1 MYVRASARAKTHYG
15 PKPVHTF
22 MTLTQ
27 NRITDLFSQKSE
39 RLLNVYFT
47 AGFPA
52 LNDTI
57 TILRGLQAAGVDLV
71 EIGMPYS
78 DPVADGE
85 TIQQSNGKAL
95 DNGMSLKT
103 LFDQLEGCRQG
114 QSGDPVTVP
123 ILLMGYINPVLQYG
137 VEAFCKKCQ
146 EVGVD
151 GVILP
156 DLPLDLYLADYAP
169 TFREYGILNVN
180 LITPQTSENRIR
192 LIDEE
197 SDGFIYMVSSA
208 SITGSTKG
216 ISDSMRGYFE
226 RIQAMNL
233 RNPRLIG
240 FGINNHDTFD
250 TACEY
255 ANGAIVGSAFIR
267 HLEEKGTSAESIL
280 EFVHTIRA

>member
-1 MYVRASARAKTHYG
+1 
-15 PKPVHTF
+15 
-22 MTLTQ
+22 MTITQ
-27 NRITDLFSQKSE
+27 NRITDLFAQKSE

-52 LNDTI
+52 LNDTVP
-57 TILRGLQAAGVDLV
+57 ILRGLQQAGVDLV

-85 TIQQSNGKAL
+85 TIQQSNGQAL
-95 DNGMSLKT
+95 ENGMSLKT
-103 LFDQLEGCRQG
+103 LFAQLEGCR
-114 QSGDPVTVP
+114 STINVP

-137 VEAFCKKCQ
+137 VEAFCQKCA

-156 DLPLDLYLADYAP
+156 DLPLDLYLAEYAD
-169 TFREYGILNVN
+169 TFRQYGIVNVN
-180 LITPQTSENRIR
+180 LITPQTSDARIW
-192 LIDEE
+192 LIDAE

-208 SITGSTKG
+208 SITGSTTG
-216 ISDSMRGYFE
+216 ISDGMRAYFE

-240 FGINNHDTFD
+240 FGINDHETFD
-250 TACEY
+250 TACQY

-267 HLEEKGTSAESIL
+267 HLAHHGPDADGIRT
-280 EFVHTIRA
+280 FVQTIRV

>member
-1 MYVRASARAKTHYG
+1 
-15 PKPVHTF
+15 

-27 NRITDLFSQKSE
+27 NRIINLFEHKRG

-47 AGFPA
+47 AGFPH
-52 LNDTI
+52 LDDTM
-57 TILRGLQAAGVDLV
+57 TVLRGLQQAGVDLV

-85 TIQQSNGKAL
+85 TIQKSNGRAL
-95 DNGMSLKT
+95 DNGMSIKK
-103 LFDQLEGCRQG
+103 LFAQLDGCRDEWAG
-114 QSGDPVTVP
+114 EPVTVP

-137 VEAFCKKCQ
+137 VENFCRMCR

-156 DLPLDLYLADYAP
+156 DLPLDLFLAEYAP
-169 TFREYGILNVN
+169 TFREYDILNVN
-180 LITPQTSENRIR
+180 LITPQTTDERIR
-192 LIDEE
+192 LIDEQ

-208 SITGSTKG
+208 SITGSVTG
-216 ISDSMRGYFE
+216 VSDSMRTYFE

-240 FGINNHDTFD
+240 FGINDHETFD
-250 TACEY
+250 AACEN

-267 HLEEKGTSAESIL
+267 HLDDHGTSPESIQT
-280 EFVHTIRA
+280 FVQTIRNQ

>member
-1 MYVRASARAKTHYG
+1 MIQE
-15 PKPVHTF
+15 
-22 MTLTQ
+22 LTR
-27 NRITDLFSQKSE
+27 NRITDLFSRKSE

-47 AGFPA
+47 AGFPH
-52 LNDTI
+52 LDDTMSV
-57 TILRGLQAAGVDLV
+57 LRGLQAAGVDLV

-85 TIQQSNGKAL
+85 TIQQSNERAL

-103 LFDQLEGCRQG
+103 LFAQLADCRKEG
-114 QSGDPVTVP
+114 SGDPVTVP
-123 ILLMGYINPVLQYG
+123 VLLMGYINPVLQFG
-137 VEAFCKKCQ
+137 VENFCRKCK

-156 DLPLDLYLADYAP
+156 DLPLDLYLDEYAD
-169 TFREYGILNVN
+169 TFREYGLVNVN
-180 LITPQTSENRIR
+180 LITPQTTESRIR

-216 ISDSMRGYFE
+216 ISDSMRAYFE

-233 RNPRLIG
+233 KNPRLIG
-240 FGINNHDTFD
+240 FGINNHETFD
-250 TACEY
+250 TASQY

-267 HLEEKGTSAESIL
+267 HLDENGTSPESIR
-280 EFVHTIRA
+280 EFVQTIRA

>member
-1 MYVRASARAKTHYG
+1 
-15 PKPVHTF
+15 
-22 MTLTQ
+22 MTQELTQ
-27 NRITDLFSQKSE
+27 NRITDLFTRKSN

-47 AGFPA
+47 AGFPN
-52 LNDTI
+52 LDDTMP
-57 TILRGLQAAGVDLV
+57 ILHGLQAAGVDIV

-85 TIQQSNGKAL
+85 TIQQSNEKAL
-95 DNGMSLKT
+95 DNGMSLKK
-103 LFDQLEGCRQG
+103 LFEQLADCRKEI
-114 QSGDPVTVP
+114 TVP
-123 ILLMGYINPVLQYG
+123 ILLMGYINPVLQFG
-137 VEAFCKKCQ
+137 LEKFCQTCR

-151 GVILP
+151 GIIVP
-156 DLPLDLYLADYAP
+156 DLPLDLYLDDYAD
-169 TFREYGILNVN
+169 TFHEYGLLNVN
-180 LITPQTSENRIR
+180 LITPQTSDSRIR
-192 LIDEE
+192 HIDQE

-240 FGINNHDTFD
+240 FGINNHETFD
-250 TACEY
+250 TASQY

-267 HLEEKGTSAESIL
+267 HVEEKGTSADSIR
-280 EFVHTIRA
+280 EFVQTIRA

>member
-1 MYVRASARAKTHYG
+1 
-15 PKPVHTF
+15 

-27 NRITDLFSQKSE
+27 NRITDLFANKSE

-47 AGFPA
+47 AGFPH
-52 LNDTI
+52 LDDTV
-57 TILRGLQAAGVDLV
+57 TVLRGLQQAGVDLV

-85 TIQQSNGKAL
+85 TIQKSNGRAL
-95 DNGMSLKT
+95 DNGMSLKK
-103 LFDQLEGCRQG
+103 LFAQLDGCRDE
-114 QSGDPVTVP
+114 STAEPITVP

-137 VEAFCKKCQ
+137 VENFCRRCR

-156 DLPLDLYLADYAP
+156 DLPLDLFLAEYAP
-169 TFREYGILNVN
+169 IFREYGLLNVN
-180 LITPQTSENRIR
+180 LITPQTTDERIQ
-192 LIDEE
+192 LIDAE

-208 SITGSTKG
+208 SITGSVTG
-216 ISDSMRGYFE
+216 ISDPMRTYFE

-240 FGINNHDTFD
+240 FGINNYETFD
-250 TACEY
+250 AACAN

-267 HLEEKGTSAESIL
+267 HLDDNGTSPESIRA
-280 EFVHTIRA
+280 FVQTIRN

>member
-1 MYVRASARAKTHYG
+1 
-15 PKPVHTF
+15 
-22 MTLTQ
+22 MTQELTQ

-47 AGFPA
+47 AGFPN
-52 LNDTI
+52 LDDTV

-103 LFDQLEGCRQG
+103 LFDQLENCRDEQTG
-114 QSGDPVTVP
+114 VQVP
-123 ILLMGYINPVLQYG
+123 ILLMGYINPVLQFG
-137 VEAFCKKCQ
+137 IENFCQKCQ

-156 DLPLDLYLADYAP
+156 DLPLDLFLDEYAD
-169 TFREYGILNVN
+169 TFRKYGILNVN
-180 LITPQTSENRIR
+180 LITPQTSESRIR
-192 LIDEE
+192 KIDAE

-216 ISDSMRGYFE
+216 VSDSMRDYFE
-226 RIQAMNL
+226 RIESMNL

-240 FGINNHDTFD
+240 FGINDHATFD
-250 TACEY
+250 TASQY

-267 HLEEKGTSAESIL
+267 HLAENGTSEESIRQ
-280 EFVHTIRA
+280 FVQTIRA

>member
-1 MYVRASARAKTHYG
+1 MSYHLQPTETVGAT
-15 PKPVHTF
+15 T
-22 MTLTQ
+22 
-27 NRITDLFSQKSE
+27 NRITDLFDHKSD

-47 AGFPA
+47 AGFPN
-52 LNDTI
+52 LNDTVP
-57 TILRGLQAAGVDLV
+57 ILRGLQAAGVDIV

-103 LFDQLEGCRQG
+103 LFAQLANCRNEDR
-114 QSGDPVTVP
+114 SGDLVTIPV
-123 ILLMGYINPVLQYG
+123 LLMGYINPVLQFG
-137 VEAFCKKCQ
+137 VENFCRKCR

-156 DLPLDLYLADYAP
+156 DLPLDLFLSEYAD
-169 TFREYGILNVN
+169 TFRKYGILNVN
-180 LITPQTSENRIR
+180 LITPQTSESRIR
-192 LIDEE
+192 LIDSE

-208 SITGSTKG
+208 SITGSVKG
-216 ISDSMRGYFE
+216 VSDSMRAYFE

-240 FGINNHDTFD
+240 FGINNHETFD
-250 TACEY
+250 MASQN

-267 HLEEKGTSAESIL
+267 HLAENGTSATGIQ
-280 EFVHTIRA
+280 EFVKTIRD

>member
-1 MYVRASARAKTHYG
+1 
-15 PKPVHTF
+15 

-27 NRITDLFSQKSE
+27 NRISDLFATKSE

-47 AGFPA
+47 AGFPY
-52 LNDTI
+52 LDDTT

-85 TIQQSNGKAL
+85 TIQQSNERAL

-103 LFDQLEGCRQG
+103 LFSQLADCRSAT
-114 QSGDPVTVP
+114 SGDPVTVP
-123 ILLMGYINPVLQYG
+123 ILLMGYINPVLQFG
-137 VEAFCKKCQ
+137 IENFCKKCQ

-156 DLPLDLYLADYAP
+156 DLPLDLFLDDYAAI
-169 TFREYGILNVN
+169 FRDYGILNVS
-180 LITPQTSENRIR
+180 LITPQTSDDRIR
-192 LIDEE
+192 HIDGE

-208 SITGSTKG
+208 SITGSVKG
-216 ISDSMRGYFE
+216 VSDAMLAYFE
-226 RIQAMNL
+226 RINDMNL

-240 FGINNHDTFD
+240 FGINDHETFD
-250 TACEY
+250 MASQY

-267 HLEEKGTSAESIL
+267 HLAEKGTSAESIRA
-280 EFVHTIRA
+280 FVETIRA